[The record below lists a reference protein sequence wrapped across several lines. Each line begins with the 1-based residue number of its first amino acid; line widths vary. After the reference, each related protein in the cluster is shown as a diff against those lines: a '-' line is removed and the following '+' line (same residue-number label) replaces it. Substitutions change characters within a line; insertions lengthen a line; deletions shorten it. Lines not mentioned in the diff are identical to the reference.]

1 MVNETLEDALA
12 NAGSPTELLRQNRGR
27 HPYPVPSEHT
37 NWIEEVRSWRET
49 CSLSDLSHHQ
59 KDLYVEGPEALDVF
73 ADLGVN
79 NFEGFEP
86 GQAKQ
91 FVACNPNGNLIGD
104 AILFYLEEDELKLTG
119 TPVAPNWVEYNLE
132 RGDYDVRTHVDDRYH
147 DKDEPHD
154 TFRYQLQGPN
164 ALDVMRAAVEGS
176 IPEIPFFNFD
186 EVTIGGVDVRALK
199 HSMASNVGFEI
210 WGPWEEHET
219 VRDALVD
226 AGEAFGL
233 RQLGEKSYK
242 AQGQE
247 KGWIARPLPAIFG
260 EEMAEYREWLDADSY
275 EAISTLGGSF
285 DPDDVSEYYLNPIE
299 LGYERFV
306 DFEHDFVGK
315 EALREMAAEPQRRKV
330 TLVWDDA
337 TCSNCSR
344 HCSATER
351 PTSTSTSRCRTG
363 RCSTTTRCGATA
375 RPSVSRSTSGTRT
388 TNGRCSR
395 WRSSTRSTPNPGRK
409 SRSCGESPTASR
421 RTRRSNRTCRRRSQ
435 RPSHRTPTWRRAGEP
450 VSTRLGS
457 SQRE

>member
-12 NAGSPTELLRQNRGR
+12 AAGSPTELLRQNRGR
-27 HPYPVPSEHT
+27 HSYPVPAEHT
-37 NWIEEVRSWRET
+37 NWIDEVRSWRET

-59 KDLYVEGPEALDVF
+59 KDLYVEGPAALDVF

-91 FVACNPNGNLIGD
+91 FVACNPNGDLIGD
-104 AILFYLEEDELKLTG
+104 AILFYLEEEELKLTG

-164 ALDVMRAAVEGS
+164 ALDVMRTAVEGS

-186 EVTIGGVDVRALK
+186 EVRIAGIDVRALK

-210 WGPWEEHET
+210 WGPWEDHGT
-219 VRDALVD
+219 VRDALVE
-226 AGEAFGL
+226 AGEAYGL

-299 LGYERFV
+299 LGYERFI
-306 DFEHDFVGK
+306 DFEHDFVGR
-315 EALREMAAEPQRRKV
+315 EALEEMTAEPQRRKV
-330 TLVWDDA
+330 TLLWDDA
-337 TCSNCSR
+337 DVLELFASLLREGETYKYFDLSMPYWSVFHYDEVRSGGERVGLSKYFGYTYNERSVLSLALVEPE
-344 HCSATER
+344 HAEPGTEVTLVWGEPDGESANPKVESHVQTEI
-351 PTSTSTSRCRTG
+351 T
-363 RCSTTTRCGATA
+363 ATVA
-375 RPSVSRSTSGTRT
+375 
-388 TNGRCSR
+388 
-395 WRSSTRSTPNPGRK
+395 PNPYV
-409 SRSCGESPTASR
+409 EASR
-421 RTRRSNRTCRRRSQ
+421 
-435 RPSHRTPTWRRAGEP
+435 
-450 VSTRLGS
+450 
-457 SQRE
+457 